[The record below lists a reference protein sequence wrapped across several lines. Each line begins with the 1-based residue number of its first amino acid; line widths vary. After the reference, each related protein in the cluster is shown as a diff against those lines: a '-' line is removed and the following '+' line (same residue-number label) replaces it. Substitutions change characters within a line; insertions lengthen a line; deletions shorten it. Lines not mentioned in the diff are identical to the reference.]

1 MTVTRPFHYLK
12 RRGPVSESREDE
24 TLVEDQQDNANRVE
38 TFALTAI
45 FAAISVALLIALPM
59 QTRSGPENAGWWTQP
74 WLMPSIAIS
83 VLVIANVISLL
94 RDFVSLRRDLPS
106 AAEKTDALRQAYGW
120 FRPLEFFAYFM
131 GYLGLLGYL
140 GYFLSTAIFLQFL
153 LYRVGLRTTAWR
165 VKGLFAAVIMTA
177 IFRWGLG
184 IWVPTAELYDLFP
197 DVVRKFLTH
206 WF

>member
-1 MTVTRPFHYLK
+1 
-12 RRGPVSESREDE
+12 VSELHNDE
-24 TLVEDQQDNANRVE
+24 TLEAEQQDNANRVE

-45 FAAISVALLIALPM
+45 FAAVSVMLSILLPG

-74 WLMPSIAIS
+74 WLMPSIALS

-94 RDFVSLRRDLPS
+94 RDGVNLRRDLPS
-106 AAEKTDALRQAYGW
+106 PAEKAEALRQVYGW

-140 GYFLSTAIFLQFL
+140 GYFLSTTLFLQFL

-165 VKGLFAAVIMTA
+165 LKGLLAAIVMTA

-184 IWVPTAELYDLFP
+184 VWVPTAELYDFFP
-197 DVVRKFLTH
+197 DAVRKFLTR